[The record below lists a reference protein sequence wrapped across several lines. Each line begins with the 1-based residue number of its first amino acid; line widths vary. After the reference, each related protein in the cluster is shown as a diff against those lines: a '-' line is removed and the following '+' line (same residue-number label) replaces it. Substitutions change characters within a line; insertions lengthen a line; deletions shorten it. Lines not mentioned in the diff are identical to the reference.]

1 MDNSTVN
8 QSAIAENQNNTTTE
22 NQSNNSSESNN
33 VELSQ
38 EQQKFIEV
46 LAREK
51 ALENAQKDFELRL
64 LKNKSFELL
73 KENGFKED
81 YHEMLSE
88 FINYDNDEKC
98 VESIEKLTIVINTL
112 LEPLLNDR
120 LRGSSVPRA
129 YAKMVEGSKKADT
142 TFSDAVKI
150 IKNKFNQ

>member
-8 QSAIAENQNNTTTE
+8 QSTITDNQNNATE
-22 NQSNNSSESNN
+22 NGVNNSNVNN
-33 VELSQ
+33 DAELSA
-38 EQQKFIEV
+38 EQQRFINI
-46 LAREK
+46 LAKEK
-51 ALENAQKDFELRL
+51 ALEIAQKDFELRL
-64 LKNKSFELL
+64 LKDKSFELL

-88 FINYDNDEKC
+88 FVNYNNEEKC

-120 LRGSSVPRA
+120 LRGTSVPRA
-129 YAKMVEGSKKADT
+129 YAKMVESSKKADT
-142 TFSDAVKI
+142 TFSDAVKT

>member
-8 QSAIAENQNNTTTE
+8 QSTITDNQNNATE
-22 NQSNNSSESNN
+22 NGVNNSNVNN
-33 VELSQ
+33 DTELSA
-38 EQQKFIEV
+38 EQQRFINILV
-46 LAREK
+46 KEK
-51 ALENAQKDFELRL
+51 ALEIAQKDFELRL

-88 FINYDNDEKC
+88 FINYDSEEKC

-120 LRGSSVPRA
+120 LRGTSVPRA
-129 YAKMVEGSKKADT
+129 YAKMVESSKKADT
-142 TFSDAVKI
+142 TFSDAVKT